1 MRNDDRELK
10 ELLNSYKDEDFDE
23 QYESYENRE
32 KVKKARK
39 KFEKDIERTNQA
51 IVEGKL

>member
-10 ELLNSYKDEDFDE
+10 ELLNSYNEEDFNERYEEYEGKE
-23 QYESYENRE
+23 Q
-32 KVKKARK
+32 VKKAKK
-39 KFEKDIERTNQA
+39 KFEKTVERTNQA